1 MFGPQFPLQP
11 QRRGCPH
18 LLPMYQLCT
27 ASKLAQARLGRWH
40 AFVESHGSQGCRT
53 GQTCQHTRLKKSR
66 PRSWACLILPSGA
79 MSVGQGVPLLS
90 QGPLLPQCL
99 NSCSAE
105 CPCFKMGVSLIPKG
119 TLQSSHRATPVASIM
134 KSQRCSGSDAG
145 DDGNDLETFVTVWLL
160 PRM

>member
-1 MFGPQFPLQP
+1 MCGPQFLSNPDSEAAP
-11 QRRGCPH
+11 TFYPCT
-18 LLPMYQLCT
+18 YQLCT

-79 MSVGQGVPLLS
+79 VSVGQGVPLLS

-99 NSCSAE
+99 NSCSE
-105 CPCFKMGVSLIPKG
+105 GCPCLKMGVSLIPKG
-119 TLQSSHRATPVASIM
+119 TLQSGLHREQS
-134 KSQRCSGSDAG
+134 
-145 DDGNDLETFVTVWLL
+145 
-160 PRM
+160 